1 MGKIIVLDELT
12 ANKIAAGEVIERP
25 ASVVKELVENSID
38 AGADNI
44 SIEIKSGGIKY
55 IRITDNGQGFEP
67 DDAVLAFDKHAT
79 SKIRVAEDLEKVNTL
94 GFRGEAL
101 PSIASVSR
109 VKLVSKTEDG
119 HAGIFV
125 HLEGGDVIEV
135 GETACAKGTS
145 LEVMDLF
152 FNTPARYKFLKKD
165 HVEASYVT
173 DTIEKIALA
182 NPNVS
187 FKLISNGKTVL
198 QTPGNEDLQSTIYAI
213 FGRDVATKLKEV
225 KYEESHIKVNGY
237 VGDISLMYSNRNRQI
252 FFVNGRYIK
261 NKTLTAALDKA
272 YSTLAMKGKF
282 PFCVL
287 SVRIN
292 PMHVDVNVHPAKI
305 EVRFDNESLVF
316 EVIYR
321 AIMSALFG
329 DRRKTE
335 TAFSRTYQNPA
346 PSQEKRYETKPVT
359 FETFEQYLKIK
370 EEEIPLEDEVD
381 VKVEVSDKREEIK
394 EEAEAVQIPIIQSAA
409 EVVKEPEVEIENFP
423 PAEKIINERVE
434 NNKRDNDV
442 FEFARII
449 GQVWNAYILFEHEN
463 KLYMMDQH
471 AAHERIMYE
480 ELRKMVNGS
489 EPMVQMLLSPI
500 TMELSPSEFQ
510 TLKNNFDYFSKL
522 GIEMEEFGSASV
534 IIRTLPT
541 ILLDENIHSF
551 IQEGLDNIKKGG
563 ETSLY
568 DDETIFQMACKAAVK
583 ANKKLDIKEME
594 ELMKRM
600 STLDNPF
607 TCPHGRPIVVE
618 ITKYEIEKRFK
629 RK

>member
-79 SKIRVAEDLEKVNTL
+79 SKIRVAEDLENVNTL

-109 VKLVSKTEDG
+109 VKLVSKTAEAPVG
-119 HAGIFV
+119 VCV
-125 HLEGGDVIEV
+125 HLEGGDLIEV
-135 GETACAKGTS
+135 SEIGCAKGTT

-173 DTIEKIALA
+173 DAIEKIALA
-182 NPNVS
+182 NPDVS
-187 FKLISNGKTVL
+187 FKLVSNGKTVL
-198 QTPGNEDLQSTIYAI
+198 QTPGNGDLQSTIYAI

-225 KYEESHIKVNGY
+225 KYEESHINVNGY

-261 NKTLTAALDKA
+261 NKTLSAALDKT

-287 SVRIN
+287 SVKIN

-305 EVRFDNESLVF
+305 EVRFDNEGLVF

-321 AIMSALFG
+321 AVTSALFE
-329 DRRKTE
+329 DRRKSSIATPKTIQNHTQSTE
-335 TAFSRTYQNPA
+335 RSYD
-346 PSQEKRYETKPVT
+346 TKPVT

-370 EEEIPLEDEVD
+370 EEEIPLE
-381 VKVEVSDKREEIK
+381 VEVEVEVEEKEEEIK
-394 EEAEAVQIPIIQSAA
+394 EEAVAEQIPIMQSAVEVAKETVVA
-409 EVVKEPEVEIENFP
+409 ESLPQEN
-423 PAEKIINERVE
+423 IIQERTENKKRENE
-434 NNKRDNDV
+434 V

-449 GQVWNAYILFEHEN
+449 GQVWNAYILFEHEG

-480 ELRKMVNGS
+480 ELRRIINGS

-510 TLKNNFDYFSKL
+510 TLKNNFDYFARL
-522 GIEMEEFGSASV
+522 GMEMEEFGTASV

-551 IQEGLDNIKKGG
+551 IQEGLDNIISGG

-568 DDETIFQMACKAAVK
+568 NDETIFQMACKAAVK
-583 ANKKLDIKEME
+583 ANKRLDLREME
-594 ELMKRM
+594 ELIRRM

-607 TCPHGRPIVVE
+607 TCPHGRPIVIE

>member
-1 MGKIIVLDELT
+1 MGKTMGKIIVLDELT

-79 SKIRVAEDLEKVNTL
+79 SKIRVAEDLENVNTL

-109 VKLVSKTEDG
+109 VKLVSKTAEAPVG
-119 HAGIFV
+119 VCV
-125 HLEGGDVIEV
+125 HLEGGDLIEV
-135 GETACAKGTS
+135 SEIGCAKGTT

-173 DTIEKIALA
+173 DAIEKIALA
-182 NPNVS
+182 NPDVS
-187 FKLISNGKTVL
+187 FKLVSNGKTVL
-198 QTPGNEDLQSTIYAI
+198 QTPGNGDLQSTIYAI

-225 KYEESHIKVNGY
+225 KYEESHINVNGY

-261 NKTLTAALDKA
+261 NKTLSAALDKA

-287 SVRIN
+287 SVKIN

-305 EVRFDNESLVF
+305 EVRFDNEGLVF

-321 AIMSALFG
+321 AVTSALFE
-329 DRRKTE
+329 DRRKSSIATPKTIQNHTQSTE
-335 TAFSRTYQNPA
+335 RSYD
-346 PSQEKRYETKPVT
+346 TKPVT

-370 EEEIPLEDEVD
+370 EEEDPRDVVAMERSREFKGLYHVLHGVISPMSGVTVDDLKIKELLARINDNTKEIIVATNPNIEGEATAMYLARLIKPLNVSVTRIAHGIPVGGDLEYADEVTLA
-381 VKVEVSDKREEIK
+381 KALQGRRE
-394 EEAEAVQIPIIQSAA
+394 
-409 EVVKEPEVEIENFP
+409 
-423 PAEKIINERVE
+423 
-434 NNKRDNDV
+434 
-442 FEFARII
+442 
-449 GQVWNAYILFEHEN
+449 
-463 KLYMMDQH
+463 M
-471 AAHERIMYE
+471 
-480 ELRKMVNGS
+480 
-489 EPMVQMLLSPI
+489 
-500 TMELSPSEFQ
+500 
-510 TLKNNFDYFSKL
+510 
-522 GIEMEEFGSASV
+522 
-534 IIRTLPT
+534 
-541 ILLDENIHSF
+541 
-551 IQEGLDNIKKGG
+551 
-563 ETSLY
+563 
-568 DDETIFQMACKAAVK
+568 
-583 ANKKLDIKEME
+583 
-594 ELMKRM
+594 
-600 STLDNPF
+600 
-607 TCPHGRPIVVE
+607 
-618 ITKYEIEKRFK
+618 
-629 RK
+629 